1 MWIDTNLE
9 DKNVEQYLTTVGRAM
24 YLCRNFE
31 TNFKTAIVWLDLATA
46 HKAGK
51 LPLSKEA
58 LMKSYAD
65 KFLSQML
72 GHSVRRLK
80 EEFHPSEYTLETL
93 NTAKDSRNVIVH
105 DATSAII
112 NAKPETIRK
121 AAKMLLEHVI
131 KVAEGDNIVSA
142 WHYEIQHKKRP
153 DESITQ
159 HYVDDVVEW
168 VFKPLPDELHPLR
181 KL

>member
-1 MWIDTNLE
+1 MWIDTTLE
-9 DKNVEQYLTTVGRAM
+9 DTNVEQYLSTVGRAM

-31 TNFKTAIVWLDLATA
+31 TNFKTALVWLDLATA

-51 LPLSKEA
+51 LPLSKEM

-112 NAKPETIRK
+112 NAKPETIKK
-121 AAKMLLEHVI
+121 AATMLYEHVV
-131 KVAEGDNIVSA
+131 KVAEGDIIVSA
-142 WHYEIQHKKRP
+142 WHYEIQNKKQP
-153 DESITQ
+153 AKEMTECYIDNV
-159 HYVDDVVEW
+159 VDW
-168 VFKPLPDELHPLR
+168 VFKPLPSVLHPR
-181 KL
+181 TS

>member
-1 MWIDTNLE
+1 MWIDTTIE
-9 DKNVEQYLTTVGRAM
+9 DKNVEQYLSSVGRAM

-31 TNFKTAIVWLDLATA
+31 TNFKTALVWLDLATA

-80 EEFHPSEYTLETL
+80 EEFHPSEYTLDTL

-105 DATSAII
+105 DATSAIM
-112 NAKPETIRK
+112 NAKVETIK
-121 AAKMLLEHVI
+121 SSAIMLHKHVVN
-131 KVAEGDNIVSA
+131 VAEGDNIVSA
-142 WHYEIQHKKRP
+142 WHYEIQNKKQP
-153 DESITQ
+153 TNKMTTSYI
-159 HYVDDVVEW
+159 DDVVEW
-168 VFKPLPDELHPLR
+168 VFKPLESNLHPLNN
-181 KL
+181 

>member
-1 MWIDTNLE
+1 MWIDTTIE
-9 DKNVEQYLTTVGRAM
+9 DANVEQYLSTVGRAM

-51 LPLSKEA
+51 LPLSKET

-112 NAKPETIRK
+112 NAKPETIKK
-121 AAKMLLEHVI
+121 AATMLHEHVV
-131 KVAEGDNIVSA
+131 KVAVGDNIVSA
-142 WHYEIQHKKRP
+142 WHYEIQNKKQP
-153 DESITQ
+153 PQKMTAS
-159 HYVDDVVEW
+159 YVEDVVEW
-168 VFKPLPDELHPLR
+168 VFKPLSSDLHPL
-181 KL
+181 KV

>member
-1 MWIDTNLE
+1 MWIDTTIE
-9 DKNVEQYLTTVGRAM
+9 DANVEQYLSTVGRAM

-51 LPLSKEA
+51 LPLSKET
-58 LMKSYAD
+58 LIKSYAD

-112 NAKPETIRK
+112 NAKPETIKK
-121 AAKMLLEHVI
+121 AATMLHEHVV
-131 KVAEGDNIVSA
+131 KVAVGDNIVSA
-142 WHYEIQHKKRP
+142 WHYEIQNKKQP
-153 DESITQ
+153 TQKMTES
-159 HYVDDVVEW
+159 YVENVVEW
-168 VFKPLPDELHPLR
+168 VFKPLPSGLHPL
-181 KL
+181 KV

>member
-1 MWIDTNLE
+1 MWIDTTIE
-9 DKNVEQYLTTVGRAM
+9 DENVEQYLSSVGRAM

-31 TNFKTAIVWLDLATA
+31 TNFKTALVWLDLATA

-105 DATSAII
+105 DATSAIM
-112 NAKPETIRK
+112 NAKVDAIK
-121 AAKMLLEHVI
+121 NAAIMLHKHVVN
-131 KVAEGDNIVSA
+131 VAEGDNIVSA
-142 WHYEIQHKKRP
+142 WHYEIQNKKQP
-153 DESITQ
+153 TNKMTTSYI
-159 HYVDDVVEW
+159 DDVVEW
-168 VFKPLPDELHPLR
+168 VFKPLGSDLHPL
-181 KL
+181 KS